1 MSAEQAAEGKP
12 LFETLPHV
20 FASLGASTLNVFA
33 TVGGLAQLT
42 GETLVATVSGPF
54 NVRELIKQ
62 CYQVGVQ
69 SMSIG
74 FLTALFTGA
83 VMALQFG
90 WSLARFGASNY
101 VGSVISQGFV
111 MELGPVLTALLVGG
125 RVGAGITAEIGSMVV
140 TEQVDAIRAMG
151 ANPVKELVV
160 PRVLACVLTMPMLAL
175 MADVIGITGGGL
187 VATVEQGLSPAYYF
201 DQVLRSTTVSEVVHG
216 LIKATFFGYLYGMIG
231 CYQGLRTRGGT
242 EGVGLS
248 TTKTVVLLSISILIC
263 DFILGKMLLPFT

>member
-1 MSAEQAAEGKP
+1 MSEQAARRP
-12 LFETLPHV
+12 LFVTIPNVLAIMGARTLDFFATFGSVAQLTFETL
-20 FASLGASTLNVFA
+20 
-33 TVGGLAQLT
+33 LALFT
-42 GETLVATVSGPF
+42 RPF
-54 NVRELIKQ
+54 NLRELLKQ
-62 CYQVGVQ
+62 SYQVGVQ

-90 WSLARFGASNY
+90 WSLERFGASNY

-175 MADVIGITGGGL
+175 MADIIGITGGGL
-187 VATVEQGLSPAYYF
+187 VATMEQGLAPAYYF

-216 LIKATFFGYLYGMIG
+216 LIKATFFGYIYGMVG
-231 CYQGLRTRGGT
+231 CWSGLRTRGGT
-242 EGVGLS
+242 EGVGLA
-248 TTKTVVLLSISILIC
+248 TTKTVVLLSISILIS

>member
-1 MSAEQAAEGKP
+1 MTSEAARRP
-12 LFETLPHV
+12 LFKAVPDAL
-20 FASLGASTLNVFA
+20 AGLGASTLAFFA
-33 TVGGLAQLT
+33 MFGGMAQLT
-42 GETLVATVSGPF
+42 GASIKALFSRPF
-54 NVRELIKQ
+54 NLRELAKQ
-62 CYQVGVQ
+62 TYQVGVQ

-201 DQVLRSTTVSEVVHG
+201 DQVLRSTTVSEVLHG
-216 LIKATFFGYLYGMIG
+216 LVKATFFGYLYGMIG

-248 TTKTVVLLSISILIC
+248 TTKTVVLLSISILIS